1 MKARGMRVLIFNQK
15 GGVGKTTTAI
25 NLGAGLSRLDD
36 RDVTLVDLDPQAHLT
51 VGLGFRTA
59 PSDWNVSSWLAGDAG
74 EPCAV
79 TERLFLVPG
88 DHEPVA
94 DRKITEPWSRFHG
107 HVIVDAPP
115 SWGDDVATLIG
126 GADWVLSPLE
136 PDVLSLQGI
145 SRLLRTLDSV
155 CIPWSRTRLL
165 LCRFDE
171 RLVLHRQ
178 IRERLAGKFSGL
190 LLPMVIR
197 NSVRLTE
204 APGYGQTIF
213 DYAPQSSGAQDYE
226 ALAGAL
232 LSALAV
238 EAQTGFS

>member
-1 MKARGMRVLIFNQK
+1 MARGMRVLIFNQK

-25 NLGAGLSRLDD
+25 NLGAGLARLDD
-36 RDVTLVDLDPQAHLT
+36 RMVTLVDLDPQAHLT

-59 PSDWNVSSWLAGDAG
+59 ASDWNVSRWLAGAPG
-74 EPCAV
+74 EPSTLA
-79 TERLFLVPG
+79 ERLRLVPG
-88 DHEPVA
+88 DSEPA
-94 DRKITEPWSRFHG
+94 PDRTIAEPWARFDG

-115 SWGDDVATLIG
+115 SWGTDVAALIG

-136 PDVLSLQGI
+136 PDILSLQGI
-145 SRLLRTLDSV
+145 SRLLRVLDHGHVSWDRV
-155 CIPWSRTRLL
+155 RLL

-178 IRERLAGKFSGL
+178 IRDRLAGKFDGL

-197 NSVRLTE
+197 NSVRLAE

-213 DYAPQSSGAQDYE
+213 DYAPQSSGAQDYT
-226 ALAGAL
+226 ALTETL
-232 LSALAV
+232 LSAWSTDAR
-238 EAQTGFS
+238 TD